1 MADRRLNSVRPFG
14 MIASL
19 ALVIAKYSYNNNSTH
34 GGRIYTSETQTGCTR
49 PRRRHFP
56 LPSLSLFFLLE
67 TKFLVLTEEKGWKKR
82 ATTKKQN
89 DEKSFARRHERDVA
103 GVKLT
108 PRAQLG
114 ENN

>member
-1 MADRRLNSVRPFG
+1 MYKAEAAP
-14 MIASL
+14 
-19 ALVIAKYSYNNNSTH
+19 
-34 GGRIYTSETQTGCTR
+34 RIS
-49 PRRRHFP
+49 PSP
-56 LPSLSLFFLLE
+56 LSLSLFLLE